1 MFSALQACDF
11 DKIRN
16 YFEYI
21 EIDAESWTVLEEYG
35 IKNENTGK
43 MPEKW
48 CVNVDRQIAFL
59 QLKYVSAGIVRNDN
73 NECYWEY
80 LFAVHDGYGTISFN
94 HYEGAGVPGRFR
106 FPHVNYKG
114 SWDYSKLTVPVLLSL
129 LKEVMKVCEMGW
141 LIDFRY
147 QRIMKEAERLK
158 STPVAIM
165 HGAFPVILQ
174 EMFHSITELAD
185 VEIRF
190 RRICL
195 RHFAE
200 WNVEQQKYDS
210 FYLHDDE
217 DSFFIFDVLLWAYL
231 HISSS
236 MEQLKQDW
244 DNIVNEENRYT
255 ISSNH
260 FCIGG
265 AKEYFFEKYLN
276 KRTEEGKLVL
286 SGDEI
291 RFAEGYPE
299 IIIKGLK

>member
-21 EIDAESWTVLEEYG
+21 EIDAESRTVLEEYG

-59 QLKYVSAGIVRNDN
+59 QLRYVPPMDQDEN
-73 NECYWEY
+73 YQEY
-80 LFAVHDGYGTISFN
+80 LFAVHNGYGFISFQ
-94 HYEGAGVPGRFR
+94 HQEYAPGKFS

-114 SWDYSKLTVPVLLSL
+114 SWDYSKLTVPVLLTL
-129 LKEVMKVCEMGW
+129 VEEAMKVRKMDW

-147 QRIMKEAERLK
+147 QDIMKKAERLK
-158 STPVAIM
+158 RTQVEILY
-165 HGAFPVILQ
+165 GVFPAILQ
-174 EMFHSITELAD
+174 KMFHSITELAD
-185 VEIRF
+185 VELRF
-190 RRICL
+190 RRICMK
-195 RHFAE
+195 HFVE
-200 WNVEQQKYDS
+200 WNVERQKYDG

-217 DSFFIFDVLLWAYL
+217 ESFFIFDILLWAYL
-231 HISSS
+231 HINSS
-236 MEQLKQDW
+236 MKQLKQDW

-255 ISSNH
+255 ISSKH
-260 FCIGG
+260 FCIDG
-265 AKEYFFEKYLN
+265 AKEFFFEKYIN
-276 KRTEEGKLVL
+276 KRMEEGKLVL

-299 IIIKGLK
+299 TIIKGLK